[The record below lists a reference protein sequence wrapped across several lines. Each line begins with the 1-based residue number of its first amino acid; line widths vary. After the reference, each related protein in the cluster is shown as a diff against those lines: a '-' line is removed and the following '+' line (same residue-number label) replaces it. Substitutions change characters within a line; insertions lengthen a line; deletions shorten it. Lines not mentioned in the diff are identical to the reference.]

1 MQEMQFQCRADAHR
15 SPFGDPFA
23 SHLWLGL
30 AQPQNSSEN
39 ERFAKRLIAFISD
52 IYATAVGCPEARDHS
67 SVPLKAHARNLR
79 ANRAPNL
86 PPPEKRPSRVYPNDP
101 STISLHSYRRISTGR
116 SCAAARAG
124 NSVAPIE
131 IAMATA
137 AIQSPSNRLG

>member
-52 IYATAVGCPEARDHS
+52 IYATAVGCPGARDHS

-86 PPPEKRPSRVYPNDP
+86 PPRKNVHLGYIP
-101 STISLHSYRRISTGR
+101 TIPPRFPFTHTAGSPPAG
-116 SCAAARAG
+116 AAPPRQP
-124 NSVAPIE
+124 AP
-131 IAMATA
+131 A
-137 AIQSPSNRLG
+137 SPQ